1 MRRKNVIHHAT
12 RDVGLGGHQD
22 EDPGRLL
29 HVGFTVWICPSV
41 PDAERD
47 EIGWGRQSGA
57 KRQACRKDGRGFE
70 TEMDPLTT
78 ETKSECCPEYGA
90 LRQAGCIITSCST
103 LPLLSGENGGG
114 GGEGVSY
121 PCQDRYSR
129 PAKWHTKR

>member
-29 HVGFTVWICPSV
+29 HVGFAVWICPSV

-78 ETKSECCPEYGA
+78 ETKSECCRGWGSS
-90 LRQAGCIITSCST
+90 AGRLHHHLLQYFTIIIRIYRWRRRRWRS
-103 LPLLSGENGGG
+103 LLSLPG
-114 GGEGVSY
+114 
-121 PCQDRYSR
+121 
-129 PAKWHTKR
+129 